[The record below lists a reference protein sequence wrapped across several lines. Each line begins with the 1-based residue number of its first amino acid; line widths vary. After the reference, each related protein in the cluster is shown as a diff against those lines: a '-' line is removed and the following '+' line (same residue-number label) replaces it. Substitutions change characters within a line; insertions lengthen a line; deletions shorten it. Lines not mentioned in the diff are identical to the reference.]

1 LAPDIHDCIAGLF
14 DRADQRGASSLSG
27 MDQAWHQEDAKKQA
41 TFPPRNRQSL
51 MANTIKG
58 SFAAGLRRSLVHAM
72 LPVEGDGNGYKPR

>member
-41 TFPPRNRQSL
+41 
-51 MANTIKG
+51 
-58 SFAAGLRRSLVHAM
+58 
-72 LPVEGDGNGYKPR
+72 